1 MPWDRRGLPR
11 ACAVDARACARV
23 PAGMWSSGA
32 GPPNLLTHTFLHDTD
47 ASKLETCRAVHYG
60 DLYYSADLSDLVKV
74 VYRLSVTAVYKE
86 PCADR
91 RLGSRSEIGLRRP
104 HVITEVLGLR
114 FLRYNWSVTD
124 ISGR

>member
-11 ACAVDARACARV
+11 ACAPDARV
-23 PAGMWSSGA
+23 PAGMWSSA

-60 DLYYSADLSDLVKV
+60 DLYYSADLSDLVMV

-86 PCADR
+86 TCADR
-91 RLGSRSEIGLRRP
+91 RLAIGNWIAAATCNHRGSRLTVFEI
-104 HVITEVLGLR
+104 
-114 FLRYNWSVTD
+114 YNWSITD